1 MIWFNFLISYLILVF
16 LCGIGYTTY
25 CSYSRGMW
33 DMLLYAPL
41 TEFLDVRN
49 SPKWVR
55 YLAYIVFTIMFLP
68 YLIVY
73 YTFLVIYAVIIA
85 IAIETNRKKNS
96 K

>member
-16 LCGIGYTTY
+16 LCGIGYTIY
-25 CSYSRGMW
+25 CSCSRGMW

-55 YLAYIVFTIMFLP
+55 RLVYIVFTIMFLP

-73 YTFLVIYAVIIA
+73 YTFLVVYAVIIA
-85 IAIETNRKKNS
+85 IAIETNRKK
-96 K
+96 KDK

>member
-1 MIWFNFLISYLILVF
+1 MIWLNFLISYLILIF
-16 LCGIGYTTY
+16 LCGIGYTIY
-25 CSYSRGMW
+25 CAYSSGMW

-41 TEFLDVRN
+41 TEFLDVRE

-55 YLAYIVFTIMFLP
+55 RLVYVVFTIMFLP

-73 YTFLVIYAVIIA
+73 YIFLVVYAVIIA
-85 IAIETNRKKNS
+85 IAIETNRKRKS